1 MKKEIVKVN
10 SMVDTRI
17 VAMLVQ
23 TASKF
28 SSTVKIG
35 VEEKLVNGK
44 SIMGIIALGD
54 IEGKEITVIVD
65 GNDESQAINEIYE
78 LLSK

>member
-1 MKKEIVKVN
+1 MKTEIIKVN
-10 SMVDTRI
+10 SIMDTRV

-28 SSTVKIG
+28 SSTIKIQI
-35 VEEKLVNGK
+35 EEKSVNGK

-54 IEGKEITVIVD
+54 IEGKEITLVAD
-65 GNDESQAINEIYE
+65 GNDETQALNAINE